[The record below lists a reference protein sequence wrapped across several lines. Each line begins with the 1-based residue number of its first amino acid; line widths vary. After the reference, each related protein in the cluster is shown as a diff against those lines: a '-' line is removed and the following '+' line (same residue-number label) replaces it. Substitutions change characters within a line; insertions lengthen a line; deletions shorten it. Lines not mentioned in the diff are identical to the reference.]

1 MPYLQNLV
9 IITHHHLNQFSFVVS
24 FPYAFCLLFNSFSVQ
39 RLINKNRLPHLLFY
53 GPPGTG
59 KTSTV
64 MAIAQQLYGGSLQSM
79 VLSLNASDDRGI
91 DVVRDQI
98 KTFAGTRKLFSS
110 GMKLVILDEADH
122 MTNDAQFALRRV
134 IEKYSSNARFCIIC
148 NYVSKIIPALQSRC
162 TKFRFSP
169 LDHANMLVQ
178 AKRTVESE
186 GLNIDEDAVEMVVT
200 LAMGDMR
207 RVLNVLQACS
217 MAYDHI
223 TVERVCM
230 ATGSPMPS
238 DIDTM
243 IQWLFNESTPKC
255 YELITNLQVERGVAL
270 ADLVKLLGPWV
281 GRLQMEPTVSCYLY
295 DELSNLEHR
304 LSFGVSERLQLGSL
318 VAIFRT
324 AADMMGGA
332 SSIKKSSDNAP

>member
-1 MPYLQNLV
+1 
-9 IITHHHLNQFSFVVS
+9 
-24 FPYAFCLLFNSFSVQ
+24 
-39 RLINKNRLPHLLFY
+39 
-53 GPPGTG
+53 
-59 KTSTV
+59 
-64 MAIAQQLYGGSLQSM
+64 M

-178 AKRTVESE
+178 AKRTVEAE
-186 GLNIDEDAVEMVVT
+186 GLSIDEDAVEMVVT

-207 RVLNVLQACS
+207 RVLNVLQVC
-217 MAYDHI
+217 
-223 TVERVCM
+223 TVVDGVVV
-230 ATGSPMPS
+230 AAAVVVVVVVVYLHSLLFHA
-238 DIDTM
+238 
-243 IQWLFNESTPKC
+243 LFNVFFLNKTHGDTFFFFFIL
-255 YELITNLQVERGVAL
+255 LI
-270 ADLVKLLGPWV
+270 
-281 GRLQMEPTVSCYLY
+281 
-295 DELSNLEHR
+295 
-304 LSFGVSERLQLGSL
+304 
-318 VAIFRT
+318 
-324 AADMMGGA
+324 
-332 SSIKKSSDNAP
+332 

>member
-1 MPYLQNLV
+1 M
-9 IITHHHLNQFSFVVS
+9 
-24 FPYAFCLLFNSFSVQ
+24 
-39 RLINKNRLPHLLFY
+39 
-53 GPPGTG
+53 
-59 KTSTV
+59 
-64 MAIAQQLYGGSLQSM
+64 QSM

-178 AKRTVESE
+178 AKRTVEAE
-186 GLNIDEDAVEMVVT
+186 GLSIDEDAVEMVVT

-207 RVLNVLQACS
+207 RVLNVLQVR
-217 MAYDHI
+217 
-223 TVERVCM
+223 TVVVVVVVVVVSVVCCCLLLSCIFILYSSFM
-230 ATGSPMPS
+230 
-238 DIDTM
+238 
-243 IQWLFNESTPKC
+243 LF
-255 YELITNLQVERGVAL
+255 
-270 ADLVKLLGPWV
+270 
-281 GRLQMEPTVSCYLY
+281 
-295 DELSNLEHR
+295 
-304 LSFGVSERLQLGSL
+304 
-318 VAIFRT
+318 
-324 AADMMGGA
+324 
-332 SSIKKSSDNAP
+332 

>member
-1 MPYLQNLV
+1 MSSMILQ
-9 IITHHHLNQFSFVVS
+9 
-24 FPYAFCLLFNSFSVQ
+24 
-39 RLINKNRLPHLLFY
+39 
-53 GPPGTG
+53 
-59 KTSTV
+59 
-64 MAIAQQLYGGSLQSM
+64 
-79 VLSLNASDDRGI
+79 LNASDDRGI
-91 DVVRDQI
+91 DVVREQI

-169 LDHANMLVQ
+169 LDRPNMLIQ
-178 AKRTVESE
+178 AKRTVETE
-186 GLNIDEDAVEMVVT
+186 GLNIDEDAVDMVVH
-200 LAMGDMR
+200 LAGGDMR
-207 RVLNVLQACS
+207 KVLNVLQACS

-223 TVERVCM
+223 TVADVCA

-238 DIDTM
+238 DIENM
-243 IQWLFNESTPKC
+243 VQWLFNEPAKRC
-255 YELITNLQVERGVAL
+255 FQLISGLQVEKGVAL
-270 ADLVKLLGPWV
+270 ADLVQLVVPWV
-281 GRLQMEPTVSCYLY
+281 GRLEMDAATQCFLY

-318 VAIFRT
+318 VAIFRQ
-324 AADMMGGA
+324 AADKMGDKANDVARQVGEA
-332 SSIKKSSDNAP
+332 GGEVEAP